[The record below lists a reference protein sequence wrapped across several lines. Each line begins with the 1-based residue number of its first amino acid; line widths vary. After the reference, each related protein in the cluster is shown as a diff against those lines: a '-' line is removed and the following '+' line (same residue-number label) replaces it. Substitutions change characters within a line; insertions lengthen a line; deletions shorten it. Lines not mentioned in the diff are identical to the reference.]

1 MELKSWQL
9 IRRMLSKILVNHPAK
24 DINKQIM
31 LIKTVP
37 DPTLMCEGCVFDGKF
52 ECLKMAC
59 CADPNNPVKYI
70 EVEE

>member
-1 MELKSWQL
+1 
-9 IRRMLSKILVNHPAK
+9 
-24 DINKQIM
+24 M

-59 CADPNNPVKYI
+59 
-70 EVEE
+70 